1 MNKDDNQQ
9 AATVNGE
16 ICHKKKTK
24 KPVFNPKSKHFL
36 QFATLMAQKLNKTH
50 NQIF

>member
-1 MNKDDNQQ
+1 MNKDDDEQ

-16 ICHKKKTK
+16 ICHKKQTK

-36 QFATLMAQKLNKTH
+36 QFATLLTQKLNNTY
-50 NQIF
+50 NRTF